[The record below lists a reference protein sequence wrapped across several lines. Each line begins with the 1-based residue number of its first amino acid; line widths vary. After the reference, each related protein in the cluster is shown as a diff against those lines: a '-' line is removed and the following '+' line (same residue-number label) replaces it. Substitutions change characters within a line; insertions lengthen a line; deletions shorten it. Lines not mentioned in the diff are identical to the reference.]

1 MKAKLTA
8 LAVVLV
14 LTAAGMVGF
23 IAWQLREHRDG
34 PAERPEISAFT
45 HGSVIHAAPYQ
56 YCDKNKL
63 DQCDPLGHTVQL
75 VVNAHE
81 PVQLSV
87 DGRIAKAPWM
97 LSRVYAPVGD
107 ADHKRAESSVYRDH
121 RTAVTIPTID
131 GEGRRLLGLEIKL
144 PTVVQTETG
153 DLLEVTHAVW
163 SVATVWKD

>member
-14 LTAAGMVGF
+14 LTAAAMVGF
-23 IAWQLREHRDG
+23 ITWRVRGHQE
-34 PAERPEISAFT
+34 ERPEISAFT
-45 HGSVIHAAPYQ
+45 HGTVIHAAPYQ

-75 VVNAHE
+75 AVNAHD

-87 DGRIAKAPWM
+87 DGRIARAPWM
-97 LSRVYAPVGD
+97 LSRIYAPSGD
-107 ADHKRAESSVYRDH
+107 VDHKRAESSVYRDH

-153 DLLEVTHAVW
+153 DLLEVAHAVW